1 MAFRFTVFG
10 PLIYLQ
16 GRKAISISILVKTP
30 TLLGISRRTFSNWWK
45 VFSVFGKTMKNLR
58 NQRKCELVKSGVK
71 FRKLVPKTSFKS
83 FTIFHEEVVAVLR
96 NRVELFL
103 NRTIY
108 VEFAILDVSKTL
120 MYEFSLNSIKQ
131 KYPGD
136 RSKLLITDTGFLKY
150 SIQTANLY

>member
-1 MAFRFTVFG
+1 M
-10 PLIYLQ
+10 
-16 GRKAISISILVKTP
+16 
-30 TLLGISRRTFSNWWK
+30 NN
-45 VFSVFGKTMKNLR
+45 SVFGKTMKNLR

-150 SIQTANLY
+150 SIETANLY

>member
-1 MAFRFTVFG
+1 
-10 PLIYLQ
+10 
-16 GRKAISISILVKTP
+16 
-30 TLLGISRRTFSNWWK
+30 
-45 VFSVFGKTMKNLR
+45 MKNLR

-71 FRKLVPKTSFKS
+71 FRKLVTKTSFKS

-120 MYEFSLNSIKQ
+120 MYDSV
-131 KYPGD
+131 
-136 RSKLLITDTGFLKY
+136 LIR
-150 SIQTANLY
+150 